1 MFLYKRRLQ
10 TGISAFL
17 RTLMPR
23 QFSLSERFSDVVL
36 VNRIL
41 FVYLLLQKFFL
52 IEKRVKYL
60 RQKKYIIQGA

>member
-17 RTLMPR
+17 RTLMPG

-41 FVYLLLQKFFL
+41 FAYSLLQKSFL
-52 IEKRVKYL
+52 I
-60 RQKKYIIQGA
+60 